1 MNQGISVAIEAV
13 MPAAIQTGLFEKALV
28 TFEAPVATEAGF
40 SGSGFPTGDF
50 LPVAGLI
57 DIVAMV
63 APTSVARFSGQTKKS
78 MDQQEA
84 SNSSH
89 VLLGGYY
96 PDAETV
102 WRNGGRA
109 VINGV
114 LYENNDVLAVESD
127 SQQTQ
132 TRMEVRVLTL

>member
-1 MNQGISVAIEAV
+1 MNQGISSAIEAV
-13 MPAAIQTGLFEKALV
+13 MPAALATGLFEKALV
-28 TFEAPVATEAGF
+28 TFEAPVDTEAGY
-40 SGSGFPTGDF
+40 SGSGFPTGAF

-57 DIVAMV
+57 DILAMV
-63 APTSVARFSGQTKKS
+63 APTSVARVSGQTKKS
-78 MDQQEA
+78 IQQQEA

-89 VLLGGYY
+89 VLLGCYY

-114 LYENNDVLAVESD
+114 LYENNDILAVESD
-127 SQQTQ
+127 SQQQ
-132 TRMEVRVLTL
+132 MTRMEVRVLTI

>member
-1 MNQGISVAIEAV
+1 MNQGISIAIAAV
-13 MPAAIQTGLFEKALV
+13 MPAALQTGLFEKATV
-28 TFEAPVATEAGF
+28 TFEAPVATEAGY
-40 SGSGFPTGDF
+40 SGSGFPTGAF
-50 LPVAGLI
+50 LPVAGLT

-63 APTSVARFSGQTKKS
+63 APTSISNVSGRTAKS
-78 MDQQEA
+78 IDQQEA

-96 PDAETV
+96 PDAEEV
-102 WRNGGRA
+102 WRAGGRA

-114 LYENNDVLAVESD
+114 LYENNDILAVESD

-132 TRMEVRVLTL
+132 TRMAVRVLTL